1 MSPNIWQDGEKE
13 SSFIIG
19 FYKSLIA
26 KNSKT
31 FAGIFITD
39 NH

>member
-1 MSPNIWQDGEKE
+1 MPPNIWQDGEKE

-19 FYKSLIA
+19 VYKSLIA
-26 KNSKT
+26 KKFWN
-31 FAGIFITD
+31 IFITD